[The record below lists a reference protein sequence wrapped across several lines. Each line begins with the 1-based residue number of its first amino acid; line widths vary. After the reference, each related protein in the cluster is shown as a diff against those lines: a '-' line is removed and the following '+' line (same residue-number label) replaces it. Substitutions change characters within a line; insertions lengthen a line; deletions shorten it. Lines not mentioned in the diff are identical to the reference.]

1 MSPSVVV
8 FDVNETLSDMTA
20 MAGRFGDVG
29 APEIL
34 AKLWFAGTLRDGFAV
49 TSAGGQETF
58 SVLAEHNLRLLLA
71 GQSLDREMDLAVE
84 HIMSGFMGLPV
95 HNDVPAGIRALR
107 EAGLRMVTLSNG
119 SSMVADR
126 LLTTAGVRD
135 DIDHLLSVEEAGVWK
150 PVKRAYE
157 YAARMCGT
165 ELADMVMVAAHPWD
179 IDGAARAGMQ
189 TAFVNR
195 TGMPYPPYASPP
207 TYTVDDL
214 RTLADALA

>member
-1 MSPSVVV
+1 MLPSVVV
-8 FDVNETLSDMTA
+8 FDVNETLSDLTA
-20 MAGRFGDVG
+20 IASRFGDVG

-49 TSAGGQETF
+49 ASAGSQESF
-58 SVLAEHNLRLLLA
+58 SVLAEHNLKLVLA
-71 GQSLDREMDLAVE
+71 GQALDRDLDLAVE

-95 HNDVPAGIRALR
+95 HNDVTPGIHALK
-107 EAGLRMVTLSNG
+107 EAGFRLVTLSNG
-119 SSMVADR
+119 STEVADR

-135 DIDHLLSVEEAGVWK
+135 DFDHLLSVEEAGVWK
-150 PVKRAYE
+150 PVKRSYE

-165 ELADMVMVAAHPWD
+165 KLADMVMVAAHPWD

-207 TYTVDDL
+207 TYTVDDM
-214 RTLADALA
+214 RTLPDVLG